1 VSGIEKFTIAI
12 PQDDL
17 DDLHDRLARTR
28 WTDDF
33 ANDDW
38 AYGAN
43 GDYLRELTDYWQHG
57 YDWRAREAAMN
68 ALPHF
73 ITEIDGLPIHFV
85 HVRGKGPN
93 PKPLLLTHGWP
104 WTFWDFQ
111 KLVGPLSDPVGHV
124 GDAADSFDLV
134 IPSLPGFGFSTP
146 MTQSGI
152 NWWKT
157 ADLWIKLMDR
167 LGYDRFGAHGGDIG
181 AFISA
186 QLGHKYADRISGV
199 HLTTPGK
206 LTFMAGEG
214 WDLSDYAADE
224 GHLLAR
230 MADVGRREIGHFI
243 VQSTKPQNLAVAFGD
258 SPAGLLAWL
267 VDKRFSWGDCNGDIE
282 SRFSKDDLLD
292 NASLF
297 WLTRSYHTSARYYY
311 EGAHHPWQPS
321 HDGVPVVEAPTGI
334 AVFPAELTFAP
345 RAAAKQYYN
354 LQSMTQQPSGGHFA
368 PMEEPELLA
377 NDIRDFFRVLR

>member
-1 VSGIEKFTIAI
+1 MSGIEEFTIAI
-12 PQDDL
+12 PQADL

-68 ALPHF
+68 ALPHL

-111 KLVGPLSDPVGHV
+111 HLVGPLSGPVGHV
-124 GDAADSFDLV
+124 GDVADSFDLV

-157 ADLWIKLMDR
+157 ADLWMKLMDR
-167 LGYDRFGAHGGDIG
+167 LGYDRFGAHGGDVG

-206 LTFMAGEG
+206 LSFMAGEG
-214 WDLSDYAADE
+214 WDLADYAADE

-292 NASLF
+292 NASLY
-297 WLTRSYHTSARYYY
+297 WLTRSYHTSARYYF

-321 HDGVPVVEAPTGI
+321 HDRSPVVEAPTGI

-345 RAAAKQYYN
+345 RTAAERYYN
-354 LQSMTQQPSGGHFA
+354 LKAMTQQPAGGHFA
-368 PMEEPELLA
+368 PMEEPELLVD
-377 NDIRDFFRVLR
+377 DIRDFFRALR